1 MGKVLH
7 ASGSGY
13 FPSCIQ
19 EGAGF
24 WSLQKAMDL
33 YWRIRS
39 WELSVSLTYSIEISG
54 VPTKFTVAPD
64 SPYQLVRR
72 RSNESGYPF
81 DDLEPLTSEEE
92 LVCFNPYATTG
103 LYDVGVEPFAYVG
116 CPGATTDGT
125 LYTPNFGLF
134 ATFDARIRPQLD
146 PDRFNFEIFSVGQS
160 DGQKSFSIY
169 GSTPISFRVLPLE
182 AGDGEYT
189 FVDATLSL
197 EPTEWW
203 SYGGTYNT
211 STGARL

>member
-39 WELSVSLTYSIEISG
+39 WELNISLTYSIEIGG
-54 VPTKFTVAPD
+54 VPTQFTVAPD

-72 RSNESGYPF
+72 ENETVFPEEGGA
-81 DDLEPLTSEEE
+81 PLTSEDQ
-92 LVCFNPYATTG
+92 LVCFNPYASTG
-103 LYDVGVEPFAYVG
+103 LYDAGEPFAYVG

-125 LYTPNFGLF
+125 LYTPNFGLA
-134 ATFDARIRPQLD
+134 ATFDAKIRPQLD
-146 PDRFNFEIFSVGQS
+146 PDRFQFEITSVGQS
-160 DGQKSFSIY
+160 GGQKSFSIY
-169 GSTPISFRVLPLE
+169 GSTPISFQVLPLE

-211 STGARL
+211 STGEPL